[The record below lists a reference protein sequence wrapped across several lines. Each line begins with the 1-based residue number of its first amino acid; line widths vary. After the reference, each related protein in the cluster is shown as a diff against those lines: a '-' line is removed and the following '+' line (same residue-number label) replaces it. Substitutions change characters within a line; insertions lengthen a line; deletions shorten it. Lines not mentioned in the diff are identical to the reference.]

1 MKKNFWGFTLAEVLV
16 AIVIGIISVAAAF
29 SAYNYYSKSYDAV
42 TQKSAVNSSARE
54 ALTLITKDLRN
65 AGYIDPNFLT
75 ASCENITTER
85 QAKLKLASVASK
97 RSGSSGKYGQSD
109 FLAVWYSISPKE
121 RKRVFYWIVK
131 EQNSNDYFLARDVV
145 INPEGRSR
153 GNCPTSNA
161 YTHPVDTELLVA
173 NVEDFQVIFKDK
185 DGDIL
190 VPVCVTSCGTV
201 EQGQGNGN
209 TVATKYGNMT
219 QGQANQ
225 ELVHTADIYITVRSP
240 KEIYKSNRS
249 FQLRNGETTH
259 GGSINVPADKY
270 FRETFFASVHTR
282 NLATPQVP
290 ISEDGRTASEGA
302 GYNE

>member
-1 MKKNFWGFTLAEVLV
+1 MKKNNGFTLAEVLV
-16 AIVIGIISVAAAF
+16 AIVIGVISVAAAF
-29 SAYNYYSKSYDAV
+29 SAYNYYTKSYDAV

-65 AGYIDPNFLT
+65 AGYIDPNFLS

-85 QAKLKLASVASK
+85 QARLKLLSVSS
-97 RSGSSGKYGQSD
+97 RRTGLSGKYGQSD
-109 FLAVWYSISPKE
+109 FLAMWYSISPKE

-153 GNCPTSNA
+153 GNCPTNNS

-185 DGDIL
+185 DGNVL

-201 EQGQGNGN
+201 EQSQGNGN

-225 ELVHTADIYITVRSP
+225 ELVHTADVYITVRSP
-240 KEIYKSNRS
+240 NEIFKTNRT
-249 FQLRNGETTH
+249 FQLVNGEQGH
-259 GGSINVPADKY
+259 GGSISVPGDKY
-270 FRETFFASVHTR
+270 YRETFFASVHTR

-290 ISEDGRTASEGA
+290 VLESGTTTSEGQ
-302 GYNE
+302 GYNK

>member
-1 MKKNFWGFTLAEVLV
+1 VKKNNGFTLAEVLV
-16 AIVIGIISVAAAF
+16 AIVIGVISVAAAF
-29 SAYNYYSKSYDAV
+29 SAYNYYTKSYDAV

-65 AGYIDPNFLT
+65 AGYIDPNFLS

-85 QAKLKLASVASK
+85 QARLKLLSVSSR
-97 RSGSSGKYGQSD
+97 RSGLSGKYGQSD
-109 FLAVWYSISPKE
+109 FLAMWYSISPKE

-153 GNCPTSNA
+153 GNCPTNNS

-185 DGDIL
+185 DGNVL

-201 EQGQGNGN
+201 EQSQGNGN

-225 ELVHTADIYITVRSP
+225 ELVHTADVYITVRSP
-240 KEIYKSNRS
+240 KEIFKTNRT
-249 FQLRNGETTH
+249 FQLVNGEQGH
-259 GGSINVPADKY
+259 GGSISVPGDKY
-270 FRETFFASVHTR
+270 YRETFFASVHTR

-290 ISEDGRTASEGA
+290 VSESGTTTSEGQ
-302 GYNE
+302 GYNK

>member
-1 MKKNFWGFTLAEVLV
+1 MKKNNGFTLAEVLV
-16 AIVIGIISVAAAF
+16 AIVIGVISVAAAF
-29 SAYNYYSKSYDAV
+29 SAYNYYTKSYDAV

-65 AGYIDPNFLT
+65 AGYIDPNFLS

-85 QAKLKLASVASK
+85 QARLKLLSVSSR
-97 RSGSSGKYGQSD
+97 RSGISGKYGQSD
-109 FLAVWYSISPKE
+109 FLAIWYSISPKE

-153 GNCPTSNA
+153 GNCPTNNS

-185 DGDIL
+185 DGNVL

-201 EQGQGNGN
+201 EQSQGNGN

-225 ELVHTADIYITVRSP
+225 ELVHTADVYITVRSP
-240 KEIYKSNRS
+240 KEIFKTNRT
-249 FQLRNGETTH
+249 FQLVNGEQGH
-259 GGSINVPADKY
+259 GGSISVPGDKY
-270 FRETFFASVHTR
+270 YRETFFASVHTR

-290 ISEDGRTASEGA
+290 VSESGTTTSEGQ
-302 GYNE
+302 GYNK